1 MASQAFSSSRPTPRW
16 LRRFVVAARRSNV
29 FFLLEIFFAAAF
41 LAMVA
46 STWLTFSEAPPGG
59 QSLPSRQ
66 VAGLLV
72 GRWFRHWRCSSC
84 SDAGWRSGARRAA
97 RRACMSASS
106 SSSP

>member
-72 GRWFRHWRCSSC
+72 GTLVP
-84 SDAGWRSGARRAA
+84 AMAELGLLE
-97 RRACMSASS
+97 
-106 SSSP
+106 PL